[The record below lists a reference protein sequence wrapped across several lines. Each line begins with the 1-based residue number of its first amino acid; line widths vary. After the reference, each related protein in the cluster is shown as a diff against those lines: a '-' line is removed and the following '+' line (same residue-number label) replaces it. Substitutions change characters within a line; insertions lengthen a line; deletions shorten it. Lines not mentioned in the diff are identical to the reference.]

1 MLEEIHDF
9 YGSQPSKDIWLAG
22 VYQGK
27 SCLIASVHAQH
38 LISQSENVHI
48 SSDSYLE
55 QPQNHF
61 GPHCSQENFTVS
73 PQDLIRNDC
82 RTSTDTDKFSQ
93 SIITE
98 RQFPG
103 SMVSI
108 ENFHEQ
114 SQEINQATSPNQ
126 TEPVHFA
133 SSILKL
139 PSRSFLDSSRCTGIA
154 LEPRNNSLLH
164 VSEEL
169 RRKRAELAAAQI
181 TVSKLLTEIESL
193 EASAEQESLFFEA
206 TAFEGTPRP
215 RRSHKRGSEEIL
227 HSAKRL
233 KETEFALNSD
243 WEISTSPSSK
253 GGETLFLHGGHSPT
267 EQSLFTSTR
276 KNLEGGPQHAS
287 DRMANEKASGD
298 AGISSTEAPK
308 PCPAHETQTF
318 GQPSLCEFRK
328 TTLPFDVHA
337 DRCASGQPLSMQ
349 TLPPYIAI

>member
-9 YGSQPSKDIWLAG
+9 YGSQPSKDLSLAG
-22 VYQGK
+22 VPQGE
-27 SCLIASVHAQH
+27 STLIAGVHAQH
-38 LISQSENVHI
+38 LISQSGTIHI

-61 GPHCSQENFTVS
+61 RPHCSQEKFGVP
-73 PQDLIRNDC
+73 PQDLLRNDC
-82 RTSTDTDKFSQ
+82 RTSTDTDQFSQ
-93 SIITE
+93 SIVTE
-98 RQFPG
+98 MQFLG
-103 SMVSI
+103 SMFSL

-114 SQEINQATSPNQ
+114 NQEINSSRSPIQ
-126 TEPVHFA
+126 KESVPLA
-133 SSILKL
+133 SSTPKL
-139 PSRSFLDSSRCTGIA
+139 PSRSSPDSSRCTGIV
-154 LEPRNNSLLH
+154 LEPQNNSLLH

-181 TVSKLLTEIESL
+181 TVSKLLTEIKSL
-193 EASAEQESLFFEA
+193 EASAEQESLFFKA

-215 RRSHKRGSEEIL
+215 TRSHKRGSEQTL

-233 KETEFALNSD
+233 KETKFALNSD
-243 WEISTSPSSK
+243 WEISTSPSSI
-253 GGETLFLHGGHSPT
+253 GEETKFLHGGHSPT

-276 KNLEGGPQHAS
+276 KNFEGGPQHAS
-287 DRMANEKASGD
+287 DRMANEKTSGD
-298 AGISSTEAPK
+298 ARVSSTEAPK

-328 TTLPFDVHA
+328 TALPFDVHA
-337 DRCASGQPLSMQ
+337 DRCATGQPLSMQ